1 MVVETLGRQ
10 RVQRRQRRTLDTG
23 LRNQPGQ
30 WPARTGAG
38 VSPECARDRQ
48 RLVVTGTGNLRRR
61 PDFADRVRPD
71 RRERVRQR
79 GIDLDPIRGNVI
91 RASLTNPGPRLAAGP
106 RIGRRNVIGGS
117 EGGRP
122 PALAEMVS
130 EPTRSDL
137 GSAVIVK
144 ARTWRCARLCADA
157 GATIG
162 ARKSTRRTDSARRTD
177 RATLRGEIERLR
189 SADAD
194 GGSLRWCRR

>member
-10 RVQRRQRRTLDTG
+10 RVQRRQRRALDAG

-30 WPARTGAG
+30 WPVRAGAG

-61 PDFADRVRPD
+61 PDFTDPVRPD
-71 RRERVRQR
+71 SRERGRPR
-79 GIDLDPIRGNVI
+79 GVDLVPIRGNEI
-91 RASLTNPGPRLAAGP
+91 GAYLTNPGPRLAAGL

-130 EPTRSDL
+130 QPTRSDL
-137 GSAVIVK
+137 GGLMQ
-144 ARTWRCARLCADA
+144 RNM
-157 GATIG
+157 
-162 ARKSTRRTDSARRTD
+162 RRT
-177 RATLRGEIERLR
+177 
-189 SADAD
+189 
-194 GGSLRWCRR
+194 SL